1 MPAAGLTLLVAGAG
15 FGKTTALAQWAERA
29 PCAWHIC
36 SAEDAAGAR
45 LARGLVDAL
54 RPFVPDLPAALV
66 PATEG
71 RGPQG
76 APDAGLEPST
86 YTAALAGALD
96 ERLSGPLTLVLDDAH
111 ELGADGP
118 AVALVEALVRA
129 APLRLRLVLASRLP
143 PPFPVERLRAQGRL
157 LEVEGAELAFSLD
170 EVEALLAEVL
180 GDPGSLAPGLHAAT
194 GGWPAA
200 VRLAAEH
207 LRSVPADQRGAALD
221 RLLATKGPLLEH
233 LGAQVLE
240 GQPDGVRS
248 LLRRVAPLRSF
259 SAALCTALAVP
270 RADELVGT
278 LTQSGL
284 LLAPVSESHDGDLQ
298 LSPLVRGLVLDR
310 DPLPPPERTRVLSA
324 VATWLASA
332 GRLAEAVDCLLDA
345 ELRDEV
351 ATLLATSGAALLAG
365 GGARTVLA
373 TATAMP
379 GALDQPVLRRLR
391 AEAHQVCGE
400 WDEARALYA
409 TLAEEGG
416 PLPAALAWR
425 FGSLYQLQGRLPEAL
440 AVYERA
446 VTDGAAAD
454 QAQLAA
460 WTATARWRQGDVA
473 ACSAAV
479 GLALASATDSGD
491 PAALSAAHTAAA
503 MLAALVGDRA
513 GNDHHYLLALDA
525 AARAGDVLALIRI
538 RTNRSSHFLDEGA
551 YAVAVDE
558 ATRAVELG
566 EASGVSVFRVIALA
580 NRAEGAFGLGR
591 VEEAVADAEAA
602 RALCQRLGSYDL
614 AYPLLRLGEAYAERG
629 DRSLAAASY
638 REALRLAEAVDDL
651 QALVP
656 ALAGLAGTLGD
667 EDPGEALALAKRA
680 VGYGPGMGHV
690 GALLALAAAQLAGD
704 DAPAAAETA
713 HLALGEAGQRRDRP
727 GMARALELRAA
738 ASPDALRAVD
748 WLREA
753 VALWRALNSP
763 LGLARAQLALA
774 SATGGLE
781 GRMLA
786 DAAAAALRTLGA
798 RVHADAAERLLSD
811 LDRVAPLAIQTL
823 GGFRVLRAGVPVA
836 TSEWQSRKARD
847 LLKVLVV
854 RRGHP
859 IAREALMGVLWPGEA
874 PVRLGNRLS
883 VQLSILRA
891 VLDPQHVHPP
901 DRFIAADG
909 MLVRLELSTVAVDV
923 EAFLS
928 TAESGLS
935 RMSAGDV
942 PAAASML
949 ARAEAAYAGD
959 FLEEDAY
966 EDWASGL
973 RSEARAT
980 YVDVARALA
989 LARASTGDDDDAA
1002 RLYRRILERD
1012 PYDEP
1017 AHLALVASLLHARR
1031 HGEARRC
1038 HATYTAAMAEL
1049 GIEPT
1054 PFAAGRPGGQG
1065 PISGQKRP
1073 PPGVVTTAE

>member
-1 MPAAGLTLLVAGAG
+1 MPSAGLTLLVAGAG
-15 FGKTTALAQWAERA
+15 FGKTTALAQWAEREA
-29 PCAWHIC
+29 CAWHIC
-36 SAEDAAGAR
+36 SAEDATGAR

-54 RPFVPDLPAALV
+54 RPFAPDLPAALV

-76 APDAGLEPST
+76 APDARLEPSS

-96 ERLSGPLTLVLDDAH
+96 ERLTGALTLVLDDAH
-111 ELGADGP
+111 ELGAEGP
-118 AVALVEALVRA
+118 AVALVDALVRA
-129 APLRLRLVLASRLP
+129 APLQLRVVLASRLP

-157 LEVEGAELAFSLD
+157 LELDGAELAFSLD

-180 GDPGSLAPGLHAAT
+180 GDPGVLAPGLHAAT

-207 LRSVPADQRGAALD
+207 LRTVPADQRGAALD
-221 RLLATKGPLLEH
+221 RLLATEGPLLEH
-233 LGAQVLE
+233 LGAQVLQ
-240 GQPDGVRS
+240 GQPDAMRG

-259 SAALCTALAVP
+259 SAALCTAIAVP
-270 RADELVGT
+270 RAGELVGA

-284 LLAPVSESHDGDLQ
+284 LLAPVSNGDLQ

-310 DPLPPPERTRVLSA
+310 DPLPPPERTGVLSA
-324 VATWLASA
+324 AAAWLTSV

-345 ELRDEV
+345 ELGDEV
-351 ATLLATSGAALLAG
+351 ADLLATSGAALLAG
-365 GGARTVLA
+365 GGARTVLTAA
-373 TATAMP
+373 TALP
-379 GALDQPVLRRLR
+379 GALDRPGLRRLR

-409 TLAEEGG
+409 TLAEDGG

-425 FGSLYQLQGRLPEAL
+425 LGSLYQLQGRLPEAR
-440 AVYERA
+440 AVYQRA
-446 VTDGAAAD
+446 VADGPAAD
-454 QAQLAA
+454 RAQLAA
-460 WTATARWRQGDVA
+460 WTATARWRQGDVT

-479 GLALASATDSGD
+479 GVALASATDSGD
-491 PAALSAAHTAAA
+491 PAALAAAHTAAA

-513 GNDHHYLLALDA
+513 GNDHHYLQALDA
-525 AARAGDVLALIRI
+525 ATRVGDVLALIRI

-551 YAVAVDE
+551 YASAAEE

-566 EASGVSVFRVIALA
+566 EASGVTVFRVIALA
-580 NRAEGAFGLGR
+580 NRAEAAFGLGR
-591 VEEAVADAEAA
+591 FEEAVSDAEAG
-602 RALCQRLGSYDL
+602 RALCQRLGSFDL
-614 AYPLLRLGEAYAERG
+614 AYPLLRLGEVSAERG

-656 ALAGLAGTLGD
+656 ALAGLAGTLSD

-690 GALLALAAAQLAGD
+690 GALLALAVAQLASD

-738 ASPDALRAVD
+738 ASTDARRAAD

-753 VALWRALNSP
+753 VALWRTLRSP
-763 LGLARAQLALA
+763 LGLARAELALG

-781 GRMLA
+781 GRVLA
-786 DAAAAALRTLGA
+786 DDAAAALRALGA
-798 RVHADAAERLLSD
+798 RVHADAAERMLSD
-811 LDRVAPLAIQTL
+811 LDRLAPLAVQTL
-823 GGFRVLRAGVPVA
+823 GGFRVLRAGVPV
-836 TSEWQSRKARD
+836 TISEWQSRKARD
-847 LLKVLVV
+847 LLKVLMT

-859 IAREALMGVLWPGEA
+859 VAREALMGVLWPGQTSD
-874 PVRLGNRLS
+874 RLGNRLS
-883 VQLSILRA
+883 VQLSILRG
-891 VLDPQHVHPP
+891 VLDPEHVHPP
-901 DRFIAADG
+901 DHFIAADG

-928 TAESGLS
+928 TAASGLA
-935 RMSAGDV
+935 RLSAGDG
-942 PAAASML
+942 PAAVSLL

-966 EDWASGL
+966 EDWASRL
-973 RSEARAT
+973 RAEARAT

-989 LARASTGDDDDAA
+989 HARAATGDDDAAA

-1017 AHLALVASLLHARR
+1017 AHLALVASLLRARR

-1038 HATYTAAMAEL
+1038 HAAYTAAMAEL

-1054 PFAAGRPGGQG
+1054 PFAPTSERARPRAVGA
-1065 PISGQKRP
+1065 P
-1073 PPGVVTTAE
+1073 